1 MKEQLHRFF
10 GRTEK
15 SAHEEVKLLPL
26 GEIIASPFQPR
37 DEVDEQKIED
47 LSLSFKTHGVIQPII
62 VRLREGKYEL
72 IAGERRFRAAMKL
85 GWETIPGIA
94 REMSDPQAASTAL
107 IENLQR
113 EDLTPLEEAQAY
125 AQLMELHALTQES
138 LAQRLGK
145 SQSAVANKIR
155 LLQLSE
161 PVKEALQQRWIT
173 ERHARSLLALTEITD
188 QQAVLQDI
196 LKYELN
202 VKQTEMRIKQATAHK
217 NELDTEEAKK
227 PVRTVYS
234 KDVRLAVN
242 TVRQSIQMVQQT
254 GMKVETT
261 EEEYEDRIEII
272 IRIPKNVPRPTTT

>member
-15 SAHEEVKLLPL
+15 SAHEEVKSLPV

-37 DEVDEQKIED
+37 DEVDEQKIDD

-62 VRLREGKYEL
+62 VRLRDGKYEL

-85 GWETIPGIA
+85 GWETIPGII

-125 AQLMELHALTQES
+125 AQLMGLHALTQES

-161 PVKEALQQRWIT
+161 PVKEALQKRRIT
-173 ERHARSLLALTEITD
+173 ERHARSLLVLTEIVD
-188 QQAVLQDI
+188 QQTVLQDI
-196 LKYELN
+196 LKYDLN
-202 VKQTEMRIKQATAHK
+202 VKQTEIRIKQAIAHK
-217 NELDTEEAKK
+217 NESDAEEAKK

-261 EEEYEDRIEII
+261 EEEYDDRIEIT
-272 IRIPKNVPRPTTT
+272 IRIPKNAPHTKHH